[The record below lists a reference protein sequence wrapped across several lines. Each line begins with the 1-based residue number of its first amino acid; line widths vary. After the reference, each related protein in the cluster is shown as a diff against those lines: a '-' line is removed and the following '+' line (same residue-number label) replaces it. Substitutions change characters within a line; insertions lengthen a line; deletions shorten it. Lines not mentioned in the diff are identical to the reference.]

1 MANSAQRIE
10 MSFDNM
16 RKIGMVLCAVLVLIA
31 IATIAVFGSAFVVAC
46 QSILNG
52 AAVIEGVVE
61 LGEGGSIALP
71 NLALWAVLLL
81 AGEFTL
87 LSISFDVARRQSPF
101 TIRHARMIGV
111 IACLFAINAV
121 MGSLQIGSDLKVMMG
136 NCMLSCRMNSALLQI
151 GDSGITLDVGSIIA
165 MMVAFAL
172 SIFWRYGA
180 LLQSQSDDLV

>member
-1 MANSAQRIE
+1 MANSAQKIE

-31 IATIAVFGSAFVVAC
+31 IATIAVFGSAFVAC

-52 AAVIEGVVE
+52 AVVIEGVVE

-87 LSISFDVARRQSPF
+87 SSISFDVARRQSPF
-101 TIRHARMIGV
+101 TIRHARMIAI

-121 MGSLQIGSDLKVMMG
+121 MGSLQIGSDLKIMVG
-136 NCMLSCRMNSALLQI
+136 NYMLSCRMNSALLQI

>member
-1 MANSAQRIE
+1 M
-10 MSFDNM
+10 
-16 RKIGMVLCAVLVLIA
+16 
-31 IATIAVFGSAFVVAC
+31 
-46 QSILNG
+46 
-52 AAVIEGVVE
+52 
-61 LGEGGSIALP
+61 
-71 NLALWAVLLL
+71 
-81 AGEFTL
+81 

-101 TIRHARMIGV
+101 TIRHARMITV

-121 MGSLQIGSDLKVMMG
+121 MGSLQIGSDLKIMMG